1 MPWQDAVQ
9 QAPDGVWLLLEVSAG
24 AKEASFPAGYNEW
37 RQRIGIRVHAPAQE
51 GRANK
56 EVCDAVAAFF
66 EVPRTDAE
74 LVAGP
79 TDARKTI
86 LLNGV
91 ASGDIMARLAVR
103 L

>member
-9 QAPDGVWLLLEVSAG
+9 QAPDGVRLLLEVSPG
-24 AKEASFPAGYNEW
+24 AKHAGFPAGYNEW
-37 RQRIGIRVHAPAQE
+37 RQRIGIRVRAQAQE

-66 EVPRTDAE
+66 EVARADVE
-74 LVAGP
+74 LVSGP
-79 TDARKTI
+79 SDARKTI
-86 LLNGV
+86 LVRDV
-91 ASGDIMARLAVR
+91 ALEAVLARLAVC